1 MAEDG
6 LVKTLKKVKEGDYI
20 TVTTVDD
27 MKLSGEVDHTSME
40 QPLCCIFRA
49 DDKTKERVNP
59 DLQRIDLVK
68 QVDGGPVV
76 ITSGDVPELYSEV
89 EKIVIEN
96 SV

>member
-27 MKLSGEVDHTSME
+27 MKLSGEAFTTME
-40 QPLCCIFRA
+40 QPLSCKFEA
-49 DDKTKERVNP
+49 DNKTKERVNP

-76 ITSGDVPELYSEV
+76 IHSVDVPELYGEV